1 VNQVGVPYVSVGR
14 MIALNIIF
22 HLIKE
27 KPPIE
32 LPNTPRAFIVLR
44 VQLDRVVMCNF
55 QSNLGVKNTPRY
67 LIEFDHLMITS
78 LLFCLICTCVGM
90 WLNAGRLGCGGWKNI
105 TSVLSM
111 SIWSLKRLNHVIR
124 CDAISHAFKAVAM

>member
-22 HLIKE
+22 HLIRE
-27 KPPIE
+27 KPRIE

-44 VQLDRVVMCNF
+44 VQLDRVVTCSF

-67 LIEFDHLMITS
+67 LIELDHLMIMS
-78 LLFCLICTCVGM
+78 LLFCLIHTCVG
-90 WLNAGRLGCGGWKNI
+90 
-105 TSVLSM
+105 
-111 SIWSLKRLNHVIR
+111 IWPNVG
-124 CDAISHAFKAVAM
+124 